1 LKLLLTENLAFL
13 SHSEHQKWHV
23 LRDRKHSL
31 KAHFSEDWKEL
42 PNRCFTKSLMKYGE
56 IISRP
61 KFGFGNVVLQLVV
74 LNASPCLLYAIEACP
89 VNKTQESSLEF
100 TTNHTNVMKS

>member
-1 LKLLLTENLAFL
+1 LTENLAFL

-42 PNRCFTKSLMKYGE
+42 PNRCFTKSLMKYW
-56 IISRP
+56 
-61 KFGFGNVVLQLVV
+61 GN
-74 LNASPCLLYAIEACP
+74 Y
-89 VNKTQESSLEF
+89 
-100 TTNHTNVMKS
+100 